1 MLIQLQQKNAL
12 VYFHAGDGMSNN
24 PSKLFKELWS
34 KYQKSIYR
42 YFRREFSREVAEDLC
57 QQTYL
62 KLWEHIETLHSKN
75 IFQQRTWLFTVAKN
89 VRNDYL
95 RYKSRHQQ
103 NFIWQEILDCD
114 KLTEPDFEE
123 SLLIH
128 KAIDDLIKE
137 DKELLNMAQYL
148 TSNEIGEVLGISASA
163 VRSRIQ
169 KSKQHLYE
177 NLKKYN
183 IEI

>member
-1 MLIQLQQKNAL
+1 
-12 VYFHAGDGMSNN
+12 MSNE
-24 PSKLFKELWS
+24 PSRLFKELWG

-42 YFRREFSREVAEDLC
+42 YFRREFSEEIAEDLC

-62 KLWEHIETLHSKN
+62 KLWEHIETLSGKN
-75 IFQQRTWLFTVAKN
+75 IFQQRVWLFTVARN

-103 NFIWQEILDCD
+103 NFIWQELLDSD
-114 KLTEPDFEE
+114 RFVEPDLEE

-128 KAIDDLIKE
+128 KAMDELSKE
-137 DKELLNMAQYL
+137 DRELLNMIQYL

-169 KSKQHLYE
+169 KSKQHLSE
-177 NLKKYN
+177 NLKKYD
-183 IEI
+183 IET